1 MNKRKCKAFMFP
13 TKSKSNIQ
21 LQMNGKLHLENG
33 SSICLNSYQ
42 HIYIT
47 SDEKIEED
55 DWYIDDCD
63 KIRRSVTSDEE
74 YWSVREDYKKI
85 IVTTNK
91 FITIDGYDSS
101 DEDAIVKCYL
111 PQPSQEFIETYVKA
125 YNEGNPITEVIVEYE
140 IICGRCYSNT
150 NECWSAKECSRN
162 TDFPDIVRLKVNSD
176 NTINIKPIKDNWNRE
191 EVKQLCKLAFKYH
204 CDNSRTTSLPDKWF
218 EENI

>member
-1 MNKRKCKAFMFP
+1 MFP

-47 SDEKIEED
+47 YNEEIKEGDWFLTNQNGHWELQKCQKICDDGIIMSFEEEIAM
-55 DWYIDDCD
+55 YQENTYFVFKPKSC
-63 KIRRSVTSDEE
+63 
-74 YWSVREDYKKI
+74 KKI
-85 IVTTNK
+85 IATTDTSLKTHHFNK
-91 FITIDGYDSS
+91 GVFKDLEYS
-101 DEDAIVKCYL
+101 L
-111 PQPSQEFIETYVKA
+111 PQLSQEFIEAYVKA
-125 YNEGNPITEVIVEYE
+125 YNEGHPITEVEVEYVKIPNSVFISE
-140 IICGRCYSNT
+140 IDAPYIQ
-150 NECWSAKECSRN
+150 
-162 TDFPDIVRLKVNSD
+162 PKVNSN
-176 NTINIKPIKDNWNRE
+176 NTININFIKDSWNKE